1 MVTEHSLRLALLYLW
16 DVFLSCKIN
25 YMHVNFF
32 LIRTNWLWKLSYGL
46 WKFAKMLIKGIYCFL
61 NNGLYL
67 IWNKRNQNWNYF
79 IASKIRSTL
88 CKQLY
93 HSFLMKEEVFIQ
105 ISNMESQSKQS
116 KIPRMVN
123 WPQVMFWHSHVKL
136 TVKNVTAVTD
146 IMKHDPFHMLIFHV
160 FHKWQLIAK

>member
-1 MVTEHSLRLALLYLW
+1 
-16 DVFLSCKIN
+16 
-25 YMHVNFF
+25 
-32 LIRTNWLWKLSYGL
+32 
-46 WKFAKMLIKGIYCFL
+46 MLIKGIYCCI

-123 WPQVMFWHSHVKL
+123 WPQVMIWHSHVRL
-136 TVKNVTAVTD
+136 TGQYVKKWCITAATD
-146 IMKHDPFHMLIFHV
+146 SMIQDPFHMLIFHV
-160 FHKWQLIAK
+160 FHKLTTHCKIKLSFTSQANTPYIFDTIIKLITICLMSQLKIVIRRN